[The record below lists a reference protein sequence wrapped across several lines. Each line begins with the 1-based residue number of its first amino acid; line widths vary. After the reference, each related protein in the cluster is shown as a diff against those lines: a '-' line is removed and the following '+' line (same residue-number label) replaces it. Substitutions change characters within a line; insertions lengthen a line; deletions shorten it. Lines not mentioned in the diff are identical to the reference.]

1 MKRRSIDLRRSGPP
15 IGPGANR
22 ADIHPESESELRDE
36 VQRDSQLYK
45 QRKVKRRSI
54 DLRRSGPPIGP
65 GASRAD
71 IHPELTMEKIQNPPD
86 GRRGVLT
93 SFGSRL
99 KTKRFR

>member
-1 MKRRSIDLRRSGPP
+1 MMKRIATSTKNVEQLPTQKEEGEDGEE
-15 IGPGANR
+15 AV
-22 ADIHPESESELRDE
+22 SESELRDE

-54 DLRRSGPPIGP
+54 DLRRGGPPIGP
-65 GASRAD
+65 GANRAD

-93 SFGSRL
+93 SFGSRCS
-99 KTKRFR
+99 